1 MAQTQPGTSDFP
13 ESSQNVH
20 PIRIEHTAKSDDM
33 EHPSQGPQ
41 TLHYLYSSRKRR
53 VLRFWAWEILSVFLA
68 MGLLVAIF
76 SILVHFNGRPV
87 PSLPFSITL
96 NTLIALLATIMRL
109 SIIFAVAEILGQAK
123 WLWFSRPTASPMNN
137 LQHFDSASRGLFG
150 SLRLLFV
157 APNSIFAFLGSIVV
171 AASLGIGSFSQQAVK
186 AVDCVQYMGQVNASV
201 PVAQYMGYPGGP
213 ADPTYAIGP
222 GDGLTN
228 MQLPVDMKGTM
239 VNGLVNPA
247 GNDSAISATCP
258 TGNCTFQAYS
268 DNITYSSIGFCS
280 ACIDTTPF
288 VTSNGSETFHNA
300 TFQPNWILPN
310 GMNIYLANG
319 NTLLSTSTDGD
330 LSWASPAFA
339 DEFRNVAL
347 ESIVN
352 ATILTF
358 TQAPCTN
365 ISGSLSCPHNVT
377 GTASN
382 GEWDYAAASCA
393 LYPCLKNYH
402 GSVNRGLLTEDIIS
416 SAQAKFNWIQA
427 NLSEYTYYSPSQ
439 TFMAPGN
446 VTALNDPCVIDGFE
460 YTAAS
465 NFSGLPETP
474 ERRFTPININ
484 WLLLFCIPFQSYNL
498 IPVPTTR
505 CSQIAQNHV
514 LSHFLA

>member
-1 MAQTQPGTSDFP
+1 
-13 ESSQNVH
+13 
-20 PIRIEHTAKSDDM
+20 
-33 EHPSQGPQ
+33 
-41 TLHYLYSSRKRR
+41 
-53 VLRFWAWEILSVFLA
+53 
-68 MGLLVAIF
+68 
-76 SILVHFNGRPV
+76 
-87 PSLPFSITL
+87 
-96 NTLIALLATIMRL
+96 
-109 SIIFAVAEILGQAK
+109 
-123 WLWFSRPTASPMNN
+123 
-137 LQHFDSASRGLFG
+137 
-150 SLRLLFV
+150 
-157 APNSIFAFLGSIVV
+157 
-171 AASLGIGSFSQQAVK
+171 
-186 AVDCVQYMGQVNASV
+186 
-201 PVAQYMGYPGGP
+201 
-213 ADPTYAIGP
+213 
-222 GDGLTN
+222 
-228 MQLPVDMKGTM
+228 M